1 MQEAA
6 HPGDISLVLCLSKGS
21 LMAMPAV
28 PRQRAFT
35 LIELLVVIA
44 IIALLIGILLPA
56 LRSARENGRR
66 TKCLAN
72 QRQIGLC
79 LTMYS
84 DASKEY
90 IPRESGRSQP
100 PQYAATPTMFD
111 PPWPYVLRPYTD
123 SKYAYIS
130 PAVDMNGG
138 VGDLFAGMEVYRD
151 PSRPKDLHNIH
162 YVNNGLSFNSP
173 GNVNATYAK
182 RPSRMTRI
190 RFPHDT
196 LYLTC
201 YADDAANGQSSLLYS
216 FGQNDWSVAV
226 FYDMGWA
233 GNVIGPPGPTT
244 SSQRVAPKRHGN
256 GTNGMFLDGHA
267 VGVRGDVIVTLS
279 RWDDKDYRPN
289 TPPVPYP

>member
-1 MQEAA
+1 MT
-6 HPGDISLVLCLSKGS
+6 HSLR
-21 LMAMPAV
+21 ARAT
-28 PRQRAFT
+28 RAFT

-56 LRSARENGRR
+56 LASARENARR
-66 TKCLAN
+66 TKCLSN
-72 QRQIGLC
+72 QRQIGLA
-79 LTMYS
+79 LMLYA

-111 PPWPYVLRPYTD
+111 PPWPYVLRPFCD
-123 SKYAYIS
+123 SRYGYIKPS
-130 PAVDMNGG
+130 IDMNSG
-138 VGDLFAGMEVYRD
+138 VGDQFSAMEVYRD
-151 PSRPKDLHNIH
+151 PSRPRDLHNIH
-162 YVNNGLSFNSP
+162 YVNNGLSFNAP
-173 GNVNATYAK
+173 GQVNATYAK
-182 RPSRMTRI
+182 RPTPLTRI

-201 YADDAANGQSSLLYS
+201 YTSDPNNGQGSLLYN
-216 FGQNDWSVAV
+216 FGVNDWSVAV

-256 GTNGMFLDGHA
+256 GTNGVFLDGHA
-267 VGVRGDVIVTLS
+267 SGIKSEDIVSLT
-279 RWDDKDYRPN
+279 RWDDRDYRPN
-289 TPPVPYP
+289 TPPSPYP